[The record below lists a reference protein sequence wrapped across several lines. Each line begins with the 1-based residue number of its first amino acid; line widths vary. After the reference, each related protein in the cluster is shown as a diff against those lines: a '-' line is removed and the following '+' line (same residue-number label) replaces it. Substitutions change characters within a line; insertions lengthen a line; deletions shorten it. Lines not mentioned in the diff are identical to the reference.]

1 MNMVSTLTGVTMTHP
16 HRSQG
21 ISSIHHALR
30 ASHGHVTSGSLPLRK
45 ARHRRR
51 DTPSR
56 YVLSVDEDDEEDEDS
71 DEGCVRWRKRCRPNK
86 ATEGRVC
93 TQRPGGC
100 LGQVMSDWLKM
111 EEELAT
117 LRQLML
123 RCAVSRHAVLE
134 QLRAG
139 AEQMEGRSLEAVE
152 LQKELWENES
162 RVGSLERTAAQK
174 ELQLLG
180 FHEEKSALKSERD
193 GLQREFQSLREQ
205 HSISMRETQ
214 EQALRQMQRE
224 LKKLKEE
231 LALTHEEHI
240 QQAHRQAEE
249 KKTVAFREQA
259 ISHTQHIESTQ
270 SCIQIHSTIEQE
282 RKKWEIEKEKA
293 LQVQCG
299 ILEEQGRDA
308 LERRVQELESE
319 CHVQQREKV
328 LALVA
333 MRRSLREEHQAELQR
348 LRRHMEQEGQREALR
363 LEQVVQQAEEKAGR
377 RQVLLG
383 EREHSHIRLQQELDS
398 QRRST
403 QQLSRDKELELHIQR
418 EPMGMKKEQALD
430 SLKERLIQ
438 EHIEELSG
446 LQRSQVRE
454 GGDEA
459 GGVAASLRRQLQ
471 AKDQELRL
479 VQRSMGQWK
488 EQITARLACKFEEEL
503 TAEQE
508 RFLKDY

>member
-1 MNMVSTLTGVTMTHP
+1 MLTVLCVIPAYHRSAWSFDTVTIDRPGLCPHREGPATHP
-16 HRSQG
+16 QQ
-21 ISSIHHALR
+21 A
-30 ASHGHVTSGSLPLRK
+30 
-45 ARHRRR
+45 
-51 DTPSR
+51 R

-139 AEQMEGRSLEAVE
+139 AEQMEGRSLEVSLRDSKAEADSIRDLEEDLAVLCKHRTSLTDGTRKLDKACEELQCVTEGRGLWDRFEVE

-205 HSISMRETQ
+205 HSISMRGTQ
-214 EQALRQMQRE
+214 EQALRQM
-224 LKKLKEE
+224 
-231 LALTHEEHI
+231 
-240 QQAHRQAEE
+240 AHRQAEE

-383 EREHSHIRLQQELDS
+383 EREHSH
-398 QRRST
+398 
-403 QQLSRDKELELHIQR
+403 
-418 EPMGMKKEQALD
+418 M
-430 SLKERLIQ
+430 
-438 EHIEELSG
+438 
-446 LQRSQVRE
+446 
-454 GGDEA
+454 
-459 GGVAASLRRQLQ
+459 
-471 AKDQELRL
+471 
-479 VQRSMGQWK
+479 
-488 EQITARLACKFEEEL
+488 
-503 TAEQE
+503 
-508 RFLKDY
+508 